1 MTDTV
6 RQRIEEYPLEIY
18 GGATERETPQAD
30 KTENDNANDDDT
42 KRANSTRLRDRTCD
56 EFSSMLASKTPTP
69 GGGGAA
75 ALTASLAASL
85 ASMTCRLMSGKRRY
99 ADIEHDIE
107 RYCTEC
113 DEIRK
118 MMLVCI
124 DDDATA
130 YERIASAYKIDRND
144 PNRKMEIERTSLAA
158 CLPPI
163 RVIRGMISLVPILE
177 WLSKHAGMMIISDV
191 GCAASLCISAME
203 TSRMNV
209 YINMRNVTTLDTA
222 PLTGMADMAATKC
235 VTRCNLV
242 VDLVENTL
250 LTGKRGSFEG

>member
-42 KRANSTRLRDRTCD
+42 KRANSMRLRDRTCD
-56 EFSSMLASKTPTP
+56 EFSSMLASKMPTP

-163 RVIRGMISLVPILE
+163 RVIRGMTILVPILE
-177 WLSKHAGMMIISDV
+177 WLSKHAGMLIISDV

-222 PLTGMADMAATKC
+222 PLTGMADVAVTECA
-235 VTRCNLV
+235 TRCNLIV
-242 VDLVENTL
+242 ERVENTL
-250 LTGKRGSFEG
+250 LTGK